1 MITSQEVASV
11 KRKIYNLSIMG
22 AVHSLESL
30 KKNTLT
36 RFSFESKDTQQWI
49 ADQWFG
55 RTSKKSY
62 QDVVAALTN

>member
-30 KKNTLT
+30 KQKALT

>member
-22 AVHSLESL
+22 AVHSIESL

-55 RTSKKSY
+55 RCAKKSY